1 MRTFNFCALQFL
13 NQWLGKE
20 AIYCESL
27 ASNDITT
34 QRNALVAA
42 GGHFRVARNL
52 PTIYETEYNL
62 QRYEPVLYVL
72 NEVGPLTADNV
83 TDIVNDAR
91 QRISFAYGKR
101 NVLSLTTK
109 FLWLKFQSPVRI
121 YDRQVRIALGTRE
134 GNYLAFNDAFTSR
147 YAEHKDEIET
157 ACGNLSD
164 VISYSIRPNM
174 EQAVLE
180 GLVALP
186 WFRERVL
193 DIYLWNQGNA

>member
-1 MRTFNFCALQFL
+1 MDDR
-13 NQWLGKE
+13 
-20 AIYCESL
+20 
-27 ASNDITT
+27 ND
-34 QRNALVAA
+34 QNA
-42 GGHFRVARNL
+42 
-52 PTIYETEYNL
+52 
-62 QRYEPVLYVL
+62 Q
-72 NEVGPLTADNV
+72 
-83 TDIVNDAR
+83 
-91 QRISFAYGKR
+91 
-101 NVLSLTTK
+101 
-109 FLWLKFQSPVRI
+109 
-121 YDRQVRIALGTRE
+121 RIALGTRE